1 MKVVLLAFQEVLDGL
16 VVLSKVFLNMA
27 HGGLLQKLDLV
38 LLRVVQY
45 LMIQII
51 IYHDPRD
58 LSDFSIDIDICPE
71 CEEVNDIENEQIE
84 KL

>member
-1 MKVVLLAFQEVLDGL
+1 MTTHDAFDRIGTRTTYKQRNTV
-16 VVLSKVFLNMA
+16 SKP
-27 HGGLLQKLDLV
+27 KLTP
-38 LLRVVQY
+38 RPY
-45 LMIQII
+45 CETCKGEGMIQII